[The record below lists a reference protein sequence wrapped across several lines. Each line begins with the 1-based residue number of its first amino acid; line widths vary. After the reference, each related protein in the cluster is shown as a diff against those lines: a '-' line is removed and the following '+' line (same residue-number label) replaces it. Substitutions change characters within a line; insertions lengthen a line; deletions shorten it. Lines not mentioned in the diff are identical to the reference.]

1 MGANGSANTAHRMA
15 EPASSGTFLP
25 RLRGDVDCFPSPQP
39 SYPGWILRDPMGYA
53 TAALRVPAELIP
65 VLARLDGRHGLLDC
79 QAEIS
84 RQNGE
89 IVPAEVITDTV
100 AMLRDAG
107 FLLTP
112 EFIALRHQRE
122 AAFAAAPLRAAAF
135 AGGGYP
141 EDPGELRQTLTDYV
155 ASAADPPPESG
166 IGGPLM
172 GLAAP
177 HVSPWGGIGG
187 YAAAYR
193 LLPSDLE
200 GKTLAILG
208 TSHHG
213 APDRFGLTRKP
224 FLTPL
229 GRLETDLEAVDY
241 LFAHAGEVCIAE
253 DYCHA
258 IEHTIEF
265 QCIFAQAGGAGTGTK
280 ILPVLC
286 GPMLAPERGSDR
298 FYAALGAL
306 AARRGQNWF
315 WLLGVDLAHMGLRYG
330 GAEAVQAGD
339 ASARAIEQRDRE
351 RLAAVTAG
359 DAAGFRRLAGGD
371 IAGYSSSLHWCGVS
385 ALYAFLRAM
394 PHARGQ
400 LLHYGQ
406 WNIDEGSIVSYA
418 AIAWRQPG
426 EPE

>member
-1 MGANGSANTAHRMA
+1 MA

-39 SYPGWILRDPMGYA
+39 SHPGWILRDPMGYA
-53 TAALRVPAELIP
+53 TAALRVPAALIP

-84 RQNGE
+84 RQSGE

-112 EFIALRHQRE
+112 EFIALRQQRE

-141 EDPGELRQTLTDYV
+141 EDPGELRQTLTDYL
-155 ASAADPPPESG
+155 ASAAAPPPESG

-177 HVSPWGGIGG
+177 HVSPWGGVGG

-213 APDRFGLTRKP
+213 APDRFG
-224 FLTPL
+224 
-229 GRLETDLEAVDY
+229 
-241 LFAHAGEVCIAE
+241 
-253 DYCHA
+253 
-258 IEHTIEF
+258 
-265 QCIFAQAGGAGTGTK
+265 
-280 ILPVLC
+280 
-286 GPMLAPERGSDR
+286 
-298 FYAALGAL
+298 
-306 AARRGQNWF
+306 
-315 WLLGVDLAHMGLRYG
+315 
-330 GAEAVQAGD
+330 
-339 ASARAIEQRDRE
+339 
-351 RLAAVTAG
+351 
-359 DAAGFRRLAGGD
+359 
-371 IAGYSSSLHWCGVS
+371 
-385 ALYAFLRAM
+385 
-394 PHARGQ
+394 
-400 LLHYGQ
+400 
-406 WNIDEGSIVSYA
+406 
-418 AIAWRQPG
+418 
-426 EPE
+426 